1 MKRLIKPFIFVAAL
15 LCIFYL
21 ISKYS
26 ADLSALAQEV
36 WQLDDVTL
44 DKVNKWTGI
53 LADGGTV
60 LAVVVGLIWTF
71 MVWPWKNTAPK
82 PDRKLLLEYKR
93 YIQESYKYLDFKGIE
108 KVTEAVKNSS
118 GLTLESVYVPLR
130 ARLDLPSGET
140 WYRVG
145 GRFICGVKGHLTEA
159 ISEEVEKAAEQAEQ
173 EAIAIEQWLEKQAAL
188 VILGDP
194 GSGKST
200 SLKHIALSL
209 LETHPDVLP
218 ILLPLNAYSAE
229 LTKRSISVEEF
240 LPVYFHSKRAQLTE
254 AGLASL
260 IHAALTHEKAFV
272 LLDGLDEVG
281 SNRGQVVQQ
290 VEQFVR
296 TWLPDPEDGRK
307 TNNRIIVTSRF
318 VGYRD
323 FPLADPRWQTVAI
336 NDWNLSE
343 IQQFY
348 QKFTFAAELAWAGGD
363 AHATAR
369 QKAESEY
376 QALLTVVGDS
386 NKQGIRRLAGNP
398 LLSSLLALIKRQGV
412 NLPDRR
418 VKLYELYMD
427 TLLRSWNRSRNLDGQ
442 PIGVIE
448 EDAAVYSL
456 LAKLALH
463 VRETNP
469 QQGLIAED
477 AMQAYLRAHYQGENY
492 SREAADYKAQAFLK
506 SVHEHS
512 NLLIERG
519 YQQYGFIHLTFEE
532 YLAGFALAKQDAS
545 TLRTLIPI
553 YLQNPK
559 QWKETLLL
567 AMGVIAVLKTE
578 QEKINAILDALL
590 ITPEAVQVLFVG
602 EVLMDVGASQLGNRM
617 SSNIKQQLISLMQNP
632 QVDIQQRAQAG
643 RILSEVGDP
652 RPGVTIKTQNGEPL
666 YYQRGSKR
674 HTLPDIDWVKL
685 PAGMFRMGSEQDDAE
700 AYNNEKP
707 AHTVTLDEFYISRY
721 PITNAQYRCF
731 VEAGMYEDEAFWR
744 DELAE
749 AAWRWWQGEVD
760 EPAIA
765 SLKNTDYQKVYRDWL
780 SPDKNRRQPRFWQ
793 DKEWNLANHPV
804 VGVSCWEVLAYCL
817 WLNTQLNALLPALA
831 VAGLKIRLVTEAEW
845 EYAVRGKDNW
855 RYAWGNESNPLLG
868 NYADTGLGFTS
879 PVGLFSAGKAWQA
892 VDGSGLHD
900 LSGNVWE
907 WVQNRY
913 KVAEQQ
919 TAFYVLRGGSWSTYG
934 RRVRTAMRVRNL
946 PINRGSDVGFRL
958 VLGQ

>member
-26 ADLSALAQEV
+26 ADLSTLAQEV

-130 ARLDLPSGET
+130 VRLDLPSGET

-209 LETHPDVLP
+209 LERRPDLLP

-229 LTKRSISVEEF
+229 LAKRSISVEEF

-376 QALLTVVGDS
+376 QALLAVVGDS

-469 QQGLIAED
+469 QRGLIAED

-532 YLAGFALAKQDAS
+532 YLAGFTLAKQDAS
-545 TLRTLIPI
+545 TLQTLIPI

-590 ITPEAVQVLFVG
+590 ITPETVQVLFVG

-617 SSNIKQQLISLMQNP
+617 SGNIKQQLISLMQNP

-749 AAWRWWQGEVD
+749 AAWRWWQGVKNYQQ
-760 EPAIA
+760 P
-765 SLKNTDYQKVYRDWL
+765 SL
-780 SPDKNRRQPRFWQ
+780 WQ
-793 DKEWNLANHPV
+793 EKPWNLGNHPV
-804 VGVSCWEVLAYCL
+804 VGVSYWEALAYSL
-817 WLNTQLNALLPALA
+817 WLNTQRNALPLPL
-831 VAGLKIRLVTEAEW
+831 VTIGMKIRLLTEAEW
-845 EYAVRGKDNW
+845 EYAVRNKDNW

-879 PVGLFSAGKAWQA
+879 PVGLFSAGKAWQV
-892 VDGSGLHD
+892 VDGSGLYD
-900 LSGNVWE
+900 LSGNVSE
-907 WVQNRY
+907 WVLDQYAASY
-913 KVAEQQ
+913 KAAE
-919 TAFYVLRGGSWSTYG
+919 
-934 RRVRTAMRVRNL
+934 
-946 PINRGSDVGFRL
+946 
-958 VLGQ
+958 